1 MQRSDSNFWLDPA
14 LFAQV
19 VREVFSG
26 ESWEAIEPYAA
37 RAWTQLVASDAVQW
51 DEVKEVVHEAW
62 ETSIRSCAPLIS
74 GDRNGVSE

>member
-1 MQRSDSNFWLDPA
+1 MQSIDSTLWLDPTS
-14 LFAQV
+14 FAHV

-37 RAWTQLVASDAVQW
+37 RAWTQLAASDAVQW

-62 ETSIRSCAPLIS
+62 ETSIR
-74 GDRNGVSE
+74 